1 MTVPVAS
8 PVQSWIRRAWPLTRH
23 LRSRCRIFGMHQVPF
38 STPGEVSDAL
48 EAVDY
53 LSDPT
58 ISQTV
63 FLAERL
69 AKPVLVEG
77 PAGVGKTEL
86 AKALAKIHDRRL
98 IRLQCYEGLDEAKAL
113 YEWNYKK
120 QLLRIQAEKGAEWRA
135 IEDDIFAEEFLLT
148 RPLLEAITSTEPVV
162 LLIDEVDR
170 VEVETEALLLEVLS
184 DFQVSIPELGTIRA
198 ASAPL
203 VILTS
208 NNTRELSEAL
218 KRRCLF
224 LHIGY
229 PSVGRE
235 KQIILARVEGITD
248 HLADQVARV
257 VRSIRSHQLRKP
269 PSVSETLDWARTL
282 IELGVTE
289 VDVAAV
295 KDTLNVL
302 LKYQTDIEKVGDA
315 YTGPEPIELPVA

>member
-1 MTVPVAS
+1 MICT
-8 PVQSWIRRAWPLTRH
+8 IL
-23 LRSRCRIFGMHQVPF
+23 GMHAAPF
-38 STPGEVSDAL
+38 QTPGEVSDAL
-48 EAVDY
+48 KSVDY
-53 LSDPT
+53 LSDPV

-69 AKPVLVEG
+69 SKPVLVEG

-86 AKALAKIHDRRL
+86 AKSLAKIHDRRL

-120 QLLRIQAEKGAEWRA
+120 QLLRIQSDQGAEWSA
-135 IEDDIFAEEFLLT
+135 VEDNIFAEDFLLA
-148 RPLLEAITSTEPVV
+148 RPLLEAIMSPEPVV

-170 VEVETEALLLEVLS
+170 VEVETEALLLEILS
-184 DFQVSIPELGTIRA
+184 DLQVSIPELGTIRA
-198 ASAPL
+198 LTEPL
-203 VILTS
+203 VLLTS

-229 PSVGRE
+229 PSIDRE

-257 VRSIRSHQLRKP
+257 VRSVRGYRLRKP

-282 IELGVTE
+282 IELGISQ
-289 VDVAAV
+289 VDAEAV
-295 KDTLNVL
+295 RSTLNVL
-302 LKYQTDIEKVGDA
+302 LKYQTDIEAVAADYAAPDAAEPSGD
-315 YTGPEPIELPVA
+315 